1 MIIQQ
6 HTVLHRL
13 NRFLQVTNMN
23 EKSAQRRCKH
33 CALAVVRWTHKHTD
47 RGDYNTLHSLVRSVI
62 INTVIDYF
70 SLIHGK
76 NTSKGV
82 TFSSLPVVLAV
93 VKHLY
98 NFYR

>member
-1 MIIQQ
+1 
-6 HTVLHRL
+6 
-13 NRFLQVTNMN
+13 MN
-23 EKSAQRRCKH
+23 EKSAQRRRKH
-33 CALAVVRWTHKHTD
+33 CALAVVRRTHKINKHTD
-47 RGDYNTLHSLVRSVI
+47 RGDYNILHSLACSVI
-62 INTVIDYF
+62 IKKVIDYF